1 MLCACAEAT
10 WSKELP
16 SVLLGLRAQSREDT
30 GLSMAEAVFGAQIV
44 LTNEFLQNDEF
55 SVDTTVKYFPKTLH
69 VSAPSLTRHNS
80 STDLPSELPA
90 ELLSTPLVWVCRG
103 GVVPPFSRSM
113 TAPTQSCAA
122 APAPSPSESGHGM
135 RWLLSA
141 ALRLAW
147 QRTPR
152 LAARVAEADCWAR
165 AQAVLPQPSWSRF
178 QTHWFLHLLLR
189 CRHKTV
195 PKPFSYLAR
204 RFLHARDQQRL
215 HSLHRRGTCP
225 ATGTAKEVR
234 PLTSSPPRR
243 GQSSG
248 GAL

>member
-1 MLCACAEAT
+1 
-10 WSKELP
+10 
-16 SVLLGLRAQSREDT
+16 
-30 GLSMAEAVFGAQIV
+30 
-44 LTNEFLQNDEF
+44 
-55 SVDTTVKYFPKTLH
+55 
-69 VSAPSLTRHNS
+69 
-80 STDLPSELPA
+80 
-90 ELLSTPLVWVCRG
+90 
-103 GVVPPFSRSM
+103 M

-135 RWLLSA
+135 RWLPSA

-152 LAARVAEADCWAR
+152 LAARVAEADRWAR

-225 ATGTAKEVR
+225 STGTAKEVR
-234 PLTSSPPRR
+234 PLTSSPPSR

-248 GAL
+248 GALWRAAFAPGDGQTSLAYSSQPVKCLYINQLLFVNKPVLSYLLLRLLPQFKY